1 MYFTNGIK
9 HTSNMPRVLRILNR
23 INVGGPVYNV
33 AYLSKHIGSDYE
45 TRILV
50 GNVEPGEANASYILE
65 KMGLFGHVV
74 PGMFRSIS
82 LKNDIE
88 AFRFIKKEIE
98 TFKPE
103 IIHTH
108 AAKAG
113 ALGRLA
119 SIFAGHKTKV
129 VVHTYHGNVFDGY
142 FSPLKSMIF
151 IWIERFLGY
160 FSTGIISISKA
171 QKVELCNKFGIAK
184 ADKIHVI
191 PLGFELQHFGEDRSL
206 KRLQFRKE
214 FNLSEDEVVVVITGR
229 LTAIK
234 NHKLFL
240 EAVAICKQRNCPSF
254 KAFVVGDGEL
264 MDELVLF
271 TRELGLVVG
280 KPGENSGNV
289 DVIFTS
295 WRRDID
301 YVNAGADIGALSS
314 INEGT
319 PVSIIE
325 AMASGMAVITTKVGG
340 VEDFINNGQNGIIC
354 EQDIVKFAE
363 FLEKLILDNSLRISL
378 GEKAKIAVSHQ
389 FDYKRL
395 VSDVDELYKRLLK
408 I

>member
-1 MYFTNGIK
+1 MCFTNGTI

-23 INVGGPVYNV
+23 INVGGPIYNV
-33 AYLSKHIGSDYE
+33 AYLSKHIGSEYE
-45 TRILV
+45 TRILA

-65 KMGLFGHVV
+65 GMGLFANLV
-74 PGMFRSIS
+74 PGMFRAIS
-82 LKNDIE
+82 LKNDLI
-88 AFRFIKKEIE
+88 AFRFIKNEIE
-98 TFKPE
+98 TFKPD

-119 SIFAGHKTKV
+119 SIFASHKTKV

-142 FSPLKSMIF
+142 FSPMKSMIF

-160 FSTGIISISKA
+160 FSSGIISISKA
-171 QKVELCNKFGIAK
+171 QKIELSNKYGIAK

-191 PLGFELQHFGEDRSL
+191 PLGFELQHFGEDLAL
-206 KRLQFRKE
+206 KRQKFRLE
-214 FNLSEDEVVVVITGR
+214 FNLSDDEVVVVITGR

-240 EAVAICKQRNCPSF
+240 ESVSLCKQRECPSF
-254 KAFVVGDGEL
+254 KVFVVGDGEL
-264 MDELVLF
+264 MEELVLF
-271 TRELGLVVG
+271 TKELGLIVG
-280 KPGENSGNV
+280 RSGKTLGEE

-301 YVNAGADIGALSS
+301 YINAGADIGALSS
-314 INEGT
+314 MNEGT

-340 VEDFINNGQNGIIC
+340 VEDFINNGENGMIC
-354 EQDIVKFAE
+354 EKDVTKFAE
-363 FLEKLILDNSLRISL
+363 SLEKLISDRSLKKSL
-378 GEKAKIAVSHQ
+378 GEKAQVAVTQQ
-389 FDYKRL
+389 FDYRRL
-395 VSDVDELYKRLLK
+395 VSDVDVLYKRLLK
-408 I
+408 N